1 MARNYSVQTKIL
13 RPAQDVFNAIV
24 KSNELCHYFTDRTS
38 GDLEEDKVIQW
49 HWKHY
54 EPELPVSVN
63 RIQPNTRIELTL
75 DSKEW
80 KKTIDDSYPVK
91 VIFELE
97 ELDDGNTML
106 IISEEGWRTDA
117 EGLKA
122 SHDNCGGWTHMAMCL
137 KGWLEHG
144 IDLR

>member
-1 MARNYSVQTKIL
+1 MAKNYTVQTKIL
-13 RPAQDVFNAIV
+13 KPVNEVFNAITQRDI
-24 KSNELCHYFTDRTS
+24 LCKYFTDRTS
-38 GDLEEDKVIQW
+38 GDLEEGHEIRW
-49 HWKHY
+49 HWQHY
-54 EPELPVSVN
+54 EPELPVTVDKVVPH
-63 RIQPNTRIELTL
+63 QLIELTIN
-75 DSKEW
+75 SAEW
-80 KKTIDDSYPVK
+80 KKTINESYSVK

-97 ELDDGNTML
+97 QLEDGNTML
-106 IISEEGWRTDA
+106 TISEEGWRTDS

>member
-1 MARNYSVQTKIL
+1 MARNYSVQTKIQ
-13 RPAQDVFNAIV
+13 RPIEDVFNAII
-24 KSNELCHYFTDRTS
+24 KRDELCQYFTDRTS
-38 GDLEEDKVIQW
+38 GDLEEGKEIHW

-54 EPELPVSVN
+54 DPELPVFVN
-63 RIQPNTRIELTL
+63 SILPHSRIELTL

-80 KKTIDDSYPVK
+80 KKTIDDSYPVR

-97 ELDDGNTML
+97 ELEDGNTML
-106 IISEEGWRTDA
+106 IISEEGWLTDA